1 MKFPMASSIALVAVI
16 CVLMF
21 SAASP
26 ASPTPGASQPAA
38 PAAALQIFLRAFR
51 GKIIPGSAAAY

>member
-1 MKFPMASSIALVAVI
+1 MKFPMVSSIALVAVI

-38 PAAALQIFLRAFR
+38 LQIFLRAFR